1 MQRIWLI
8 FSQTVAIC
16 LAFVFVA
23 ATLRPAWV
31 KGWLLP
37 PDPPPLIPT
46 ATVKIQT
53 PEASTA
59 AASDA
64 SQLTNNTGIKSAD
77 KAPEKAPVITTMV
90 TSYADAV
97 KLAGPSVVNIY
108 TTKNIVSPFKNL
120 PDIPSLRPFIQE
132 QKRLNDPT
140 NLGSGVIASSQ
151 GYVLTNYHVVEAAES
166 IEVGLDDGRK
176 FSAQLIGA
184 DPDTDLAVLKIE
196 ATDIQPIRVNQQ
208 QTLHVGDV
216 VLAIGNPFG
225 VGQTTTM
232 GIISALNRTGLGIS
246 TYENFIQTDAA
257 INPGNSG
264 GALINIDG
272 SLIGINT
279 AIYAESDSS
288 GSLGIGFAT
297 PAQTALKIMDEIIA
311 HGKVHRGWLGLEP
324 QDVTADIAK
333 AFNFKETRG
342 VIIASIVNN
351 GPAAKAGLMI
361 GDIIIQLNTH
371 QVFGVNQM
379 MHEIASIPPQTSIH
393 LKVLR
398 NGKPTDVQVSLGER
412 PASDSSKEE

>member
-16 LAFVFVA
+16 LAFIFVS

-37 PDPPPLIPT
+37 ADPPPPVPT
-46 ATVKIQT
+46 ATVKLQT
-53 PEASTA
+53 PDTSTPSKSA
-59 AASDA
+59 EGVQNTEKASD
-64 SQLTNNTGIKSAD
+64 KS
-77 KAPEKAPVITTMV
+77 PEKAPVITTMV
-90 TSYADAV
+90 TSYAEAV

-120 PDIPSLRPFIQE
+120 PDIPSLRPFIQD

-151 GYVLTNYHVVEAAES
+151 GYILTNYHVVEAADS

-184 DPDTDLAVLKIE
+184 DPDTDLAVLKID
-196 ATDIQPIRVNQQ
+196 ASQIKPIRVNEQ

-279 AIYAESDSS
+279 AIYSESDSS

-311 HGKVHRGWLGLEP
+311 HGKVRRGWLGLEP

-333 AFNFKETRG
+333 AFNLKQTRG
-342 VIIASIVNN
+342 VIIASMVNN
-351 GPAAKAGLMI
+351 GPAAKAGLMV
-361 GDIIIQLNTH
+361 GDIIIQLNTEP
-371 QVFGVNQM
+371 VTGVSQM
-379 MHEIASIPPQTSIH
+379 MHDIASIPPQTAIR

-398 NGKPTDVQVSLGER
+398 GGKPVDLQVVLAER
-412 PASDSSKEE
+412 PQAENADQE

>member
-16 LAFVFVA
+16 LAFVFVS

-37 PDPPPLIPT
+37 ADPPPLVPT
-46 ATVKIQT
+46 ATVKVQT
-53 PEASTA
+53 PDDSSSTKA
-59 AASDA
+59 AEGAQTTDKTS
-64 SQLTNNTGIKSAD
+64 D
-77 KAPEKAPVITTMV
+77 KATPEKAPVITTMV
-90 TSYADAV
+90 TSYSEAV

-120 PDIPSLRPFIQE
+120 PDVPSLRPFIQD

-151 GYVLTNYHVVEAAES
+151 GYVLTNYHVVEAADS

-176 FSAQLIGA
+176 FSAQFIGA

-196 ATDIQPIRVNQQ
+196 ASDIKPIRVNEQ

-232 GIISALNRTGLGIS
+232 GIISAVNRTGLGIS

-279 AIYAESDSS
+279 AIYSESDSS

-311 HGKVHRGWLGLEP
+311 HGKVRRGWLGLEP

-333 AFNFKETRG
+333 AFNLKQTRG
-342 VIIASIVNN
+342 VIIASMVNN
-351 GPAAKAGLMI
+351 GPAMKAGLMV
-361 GDIIIQLNTH
+361 GDIIIQLNTK
-371 QVFGVNQM
+371 QVGSMSQM
-379 MHEIASIPPQTSIH
+379 MHDIASIPPTTHIR

-398 NGKPTDVQVSLGER
+398 TGKHVDIEVVLGER
-412 PASDSSKEE
+412 PQNEGSDQD

>member
-8 FSQTVAIC
+8 FSQTVTIC
-16 LAFVFVA
+16 LAVIFVT
-23 ATLRPAWV
+23 ATLRPTWV
-31 KGWLLP
+31 KSWLLP
-37 PDPPPLIPT
+37 PERPADVPT
-46 ATVKIQT
+46 ATVKVQ
-53 PEASTA
+53 
-59 AASDA
+59 
-64 SQLTNNTGIKSAD
+64 
-77 KAPEKAPVITTMV
+77 APEVVNEVVSEKKATPTPVITTTMV
-90 TSYADAV
+90 TSYSDAV

-151 GYVLTNYHVVEAAES
+151 GYILTNYHVVEAADS

-196 ATDIQPIRVNQQ
+196 ANDIKPIRVNDK
-208 QTLHVGDV
+208 QTLNIGDV

-232 GIISALNRTGLGIS
+232 GIVSALNRTGLGIS

-272 SLIGINT
+272 SLVGINT
-279 AIYAESDSS
+279 AIYSEPDSS

-297 PAQTALKIMDEIIA
+297 PANTALKIMDEIIA
-311 HGKVHRGWLGLEP
+311 TGKVKRGWLGLEP
-324 QDVTADIAK
+324 QDVTTDIAK
-333 AFNFKETRG
+333 AFNLAETRG
-342 VIIASIVNN
+342 VIIASMVSN
-351 GPAAKAGLMI
+351 GPASKAGLMV

-371 QVFGVNQM
+371 QVMSVNQM
-379 MHEIASIPPQTSIH
+379 MNEIATISPQTSIR

-398 NGKPTDVQVSLGER
+398 SGKPTEINVTLGER
-412 PASDSSKEE
+412 PINADIDE